1 MQEVYKNIY
10 LKELALP
17 NNPLRSLNFYIVK
30 GEDRSMIIDTGFNLE
45 ETKQEILDVFRE
57 LDLKPENTILFLTHL
72 HSDHTGLAAYFQDMG
87 LEIYMSEK
95 DGTLMNNSVAQDNPR
110 WEHIVEFGRLQGLH
124 VDQLEIGD
132 HPGFKFRPSAPIQ
145 FTNAVPGEFL
155 SVGEYNFEIVD
166 LKGHTP
172 GIVGLYERDHKILF
186 CGDHI
191 LGKITPNITFWG
203 FEYGDILGTYL
214 ESLART
220 YDMDIDHLFS
230 SHRFLVED
238 HRKRIEELYAHHEHR
253 LDEARDILKRADR
266 TTVRDVARQLQW
278 DIRSRGWD
286 DFPASQKW
294 FAVGEAHSHLE
305 HLRAIGDAEMEEED
319 GILYYKSV

>member
-10 LKELALP
+10 LKELTLP

-132 HPGFKFRPSAPIQ
+132 HPGFKFARPHHSVYECRAGNSSPSAIQ
-145 FTNAVPGEFL
+145 LRNCRSEGPHA
-155 SVGEYNFEIVD
+155 
-166 LKGHTP
+166 GHRRP
-172 GIVGLYERDHKILF
+172 VRARPQNPVLRRPYFREDYAEHHVLGI
-186 CGDHI
+186 
-191 LGKITPNITFWG
+191 
-203 FEYGDILGTYL
+203 
-214 ESLART
+214 
-220 YDMDIDHLFS
+220 
-230 SHRFLVED
+230 
-238 HRKRIEELYAHHEHR
+238 
-253 LDEARDILKRADR
+253 
-266 TTVRDVARQLQW
+266 
-278 DIRSRGWD
+278 
-286 DFPASQKW
+286 
-294 FAVGEAHSHLE
+294 
-305 HLRAIGDAEMEEED
+305 
-319 GILYYKSV
+319 